1 MDPISTAL
9 ISALAALTEPI
20 VKDAYN
26 GVKLLIQRKFGA
38 DSRLTTAVESL
49 EQRPES
55 KGRMEVL
62 VEEVAAAKAQ
72 QDCELL
78 DAAKS
83 LIKKIESQPE
93 GKQIVYNVTQ
103 QITGHRN
110 IVSGTGDININEK

>member
-9 ISALAALTEPI
+9 ISALAALTEPV

-26 GVKLLIQRKFGA
+26 GVKMLIHRKFGA
-38 DSRLTTAVESL
+38 DSGLTTAVESL

-55 KGRMEVL
+55 KGRREVL

-72 QDCELL
+72 QDSELL
-78 DAAKS
+78 DAAES
-83 LIKKIESQPE
+83 LIEKIESQPE
-93 GKQIVYNVTQ
+93 GKQIVYNVAQ